1 MKKFA
6 VCRALTT
13 DRLEKW
19 FISQQEN
26 HKILLMSHLHLGNG
40 DGSDSTTTQQP
51 MNSALLQAE
60 LHQWLSAPNPAV
72 GCVLVSDNGKI
83 IAQGHTQAVGGAHAE
98 VMALRDAAAQGEST
112 AGATAYVTLEPCFH
126 FGRTPPCCNAL
137 IEAKVAK
144 VVIALLD
151 PNPLVAG
158 KGVVMLQKAGIEVEV
173 LPVDHPQAIASKEQ
187 MIGFFSRMVRK
198 TPWVRMKIAA
208 SLDGKTALQNG
219 QSQWITSSEARD
231 DGHAWRARAGAILTG
246 IGTILADDPRL
257 DVRAVHTQR
266 QPPVVIVDSALR
278 TPVTAQ
284 IFNCDNK
291 IIIYDNNNI
300 APKAI
305 ITPAKDI
312 FIYTN
317 SHDSDKKTILEQ
329 RGATVIVL
337 PNSEASEASG
347 KVNLRLMLQDLAKRE
362 INELHVEA
370 GATLNGALIEAGLVD
385 EFLIYLAPKLLG
397 SGRGMV
403 DFAPLADLTQ
413 AMPMDFVSVDK
424 IGPDVRLLARV
435 TGRDA
440 F

>member
-1 MKKFA
+1 MQAFLFFDI
-6 VCRALTT
+6 ALTQAQ
-13 DRLEKW
+13 KA
-19 FISQQEN
+19 
-26 HKILLMSHLHLGNG
+26 SHL
-40 DGSDSTTTQQP
+40 SP
-51 MNSALLQAE
+51 
-60 LHQWLSAPNPAV
+60 PNPAV
-72 GCVLVSDNGKI
+72 GCILVSATGKI

-98 VMALRDAAAQGEST
+98 VMALRDSAANGFSAEES
-112 AGATAYVTLEPCFH
+112 TAYVTLEPCSH

-137 IEAKVAK
+137 IDAKVAK
-144 VVIALLD
+144 VVIAQLD

-158 KGVVMLQKAGIEVEV
+158 KGVELLQKAGIEVEV
-173 LPVDHPQAIASKEQ
+173 LPVDHPQAKAAKEL

-208 SLDGKTALQNG
+208 SLDGKTALRNG

-257 DVRAVHTQR
+257 DVRAVPTQR
-266 QPPVVIVDSALR
+266 QPYVVIVDSALR

-284 IFNCDNK
+284 IFNSDNK
-291 IIIYDNNNI
+291 IIHYATNNV
-300 APKAI
+300 AHKAI
-305 ITPAKDI
+305 NTPARSI

-317 SHDSDKKTILEQ
+317 SYNSEKKLALE
-329 RGATVIVL
+329 RLGATVIVL
-337 PNSEASEASG
+337 PEVSD
-347 KVNLRLMLQDLAKRE
+347 KVNLHLMMQDLAKRE

-397 SGRGMV
+397 AGRGMA
-403 DFAPLADLTQ
+403 DFLPLNDLSE
-413 AMPMDFVSVDK
+413 AVALEFVSVEK
-424 IGPDVRLLARV
+424 VGPDLSLLARV

>member
-1 MKKFA
+1 
-6 VCRALTT
+6 
-13 DRLEKW
+13 
-19 FISQQEN
+19 
-26 HKILLMSHLHLGNG
+26 MSHSHLG
-40 DGSDSTTTQQP
+40 DSSDSTAISTMQQL
-51 MNSALLQAE
+51 MKSALLQAE

-83 IAQGHTQAVGGAHAE
+83 IAQGHTQAIGGAHAE
-98 VMALRDAAAQGEST
+98 VMALRDAAAQGEYT
-112 AGATAYVTLEPCFH
+112 VGATAYVTLEPCSH

-137 IEAKVAK
+137 IDAKVAK

-158 KGVVMLQKAGIEVEV
+158 KGVEILQKAGIEVEV
-173 LPVDHPQAIASKEQ
+173 LPVDHPQAIASKEL

-208 SLDGKTALQNG
+208 SLDGKTALLNG
-219 QSQWITSSEARD
+219 KSQWITSGEARD

-266 QPPVVIVDSALR
+266 QPSVVVADSELR
-278 TPVTAQ
+278 TPITAK
-284 IFNCDNK
+284 IFT
-291 IIIYDNNNI
+291 INNI
-300 APKAI
+300 ANEEIA
-305 ITPAKDI
+305 TPTRGL

-329 RGATVIVL
+329 RGATVVVL

-347 KVNLRLMLQDLAKRE
+347 KVDLRLMLQDLAKRE

-397 SGRGMV
+397 PGRGMV